1 MGGRAKGKPLE
12 LSFTTR
18 TVNYKQDCIPGGTA
32 EIGDVIKDLK
42 SVGV

>member
-12 LSFTTR
+12 LFFTTK
-18 TVNYKQDCIPGGTA
+18 TVSLKQDCIPGGTA
-32 EIGDVIKDLK
+32 EIDDAIKDLK